1 MLKAGT
7 ILGDRYEIMKR
18 IGAGGMADV
27 YMAKDERLSRFV
39 AIKVLKEEFS
49 SDDGFLR
56 KFDKEAQAV
65 AGLIHPN
72 IINVF
77 DVGVEGD
84 IHYIVM
90 ELGDGITL
98 KEYIKN
104 KRRLSA
110 EETVDFSIQIAEAI
124 GCAHDHKIIH
134 RDIKPQNILVSSHGA
149 IKVTDFGIAKA
160 ANSNTM
166 TATAI
171 GSVHYLSPEQAR
183 GGFSDSRSDIYALGI
198 TMYEMVTGRV
208 PFDHENGVTIALM
221 HLQNDVIPPQEIN
234 SEIPKSLE
242 KIILKCLAKKP
253 EERYQSAQELV
264 ADLKQV
270 FDDPDGE
277 FVVMPVFVDDSPTQM
292 IGEQAINQIKSE
304 IADRS
309 IDDDQ
314 EDRKDDHEE
323 IEEETESEQEGMV
336 DGDDDD
342 DEDSVSGKME
352 KLIIILAIVVAI
364 IIAIGIFSL
373 VGKTSGL
380 FKIAK
385 NETTTEKTTEKTT
398 ATRTAYEIAKVPN
411 VVKLTKDAAQEKLY
425 AENLKCHVIYEESDT
440 YAVGCVI
447 RQNIEAE
454 REVEAGTT
462 VTITVNSGKIKKG
475 VPNVTGDSQ
484 SVATKTLRNIP
495 FKVSV
500 KEKYDDKVASGYVIS
515 QNPSAGTKMT
525 KNSTVTIVIS
535 KGSSKVVVP
544 SLTNYTQSE
553 AKKQLDNMNLKL
565 GTVTKEYS
573 DKIKKGY
580 VMSQG
585 IPAKKSVNKG
595 TAVSVVISLGPKTT
609 KATTSAT
616 TTAAPTTTE
625 TTTEENT
632 DE

>member
-7 ILGDRYEIMKR
+7 ILGDRYEIIKR

-27 YMAKDERLSRFV
+27 YMAKDERLGRFV

-49 SDDGFLR
+49 SDESFLR

-77 DVGVEGD
+77 DVGVEGE

-98 KEYIKN
+98 KEYIQN
-104 KRRLSA
+104 KKRLSA
-110 EETVDFSIQIAEAI
+110 EETVSFSVQIAEAI

-134 RDIKPQNILVSSHGA
+134 RDIKPQNILVSSHGT

-221 HLQNDVIPPQEIN
+221 HLQNDVIPPKDIN
-234 SEIPKSLE
+234 NEIPKSLE

-253 EERYQSAQELV
+253 EERYQNAQELV
-264 ADLKQV
+264 ADLRKV
-270 FDDPDGE
+270 FDDPDGG

-309 IDDDQ
+309 MD
-314 EDRKDDHEE
+314 EDKEE
-323 IEEETESEQEGMV
+323 PEVQEEEEPEGMV
-336 DGDDDD
+336 DGDDDEEEAD
-342 DEDSVSGKME
+342 IVNGKME
-352 KLIIILAIVVAI
+352 KLIIVLAIVVAI

-373 VGKTSGL
+373 IAKTSGL
-380 FKIAK
+380 FKIGSNATTTV
-385 NETTTEKTTEKTT
+385 TTTERTTT
-398 ATRTAYEIAKVPN
+398 TRTAYEVATVPDVVNLTEEAAK
-411 VVKLTKDAAQEKLY
+411 EKIE
-425 AENLKCHVIYEESDT
+425 AEGLKCQVTYEESDS
-440 YAVGCVI
+440 YQMGRVI
-447 RQNIEAE
+447 RQNIEKG
-454 REVEAGTT
+454 REVEAGTI
-462 VTITVNSGKIKKG
+462 VGITVNSGPVKKS
-475 VPNVTGDSQ
+475 VPDVTGDSQ
-484 SVATKTLRNIP
+484 TVATKTLRNIP

-500 KEKYDDKVASGYVIS
+500 KEEYDDKVASGYVIS
-515 QNPSAGTKMT
+515 QKPSSGSKLA
-525 KNSTVTIVIS
+525 KNSTVTIVVS
-535 KGSSKVVVP
+535 KGSSKVKVP

-553 AKKQLDNMNLKL
+553 AKKQLENMDLKL

-580 VMSQG
+580 VMGQG
-585 IPAKKSVNKG
+585 IAAKKEVTKG
-595 TAVSVVISLGPKTT
+595 TAVSIVISLGPKTT
-609 KATTSAT
+609 KMPTTEA
-616 TTAAPTTTE
+616 TTAATTE
-625 TTTEENT
+625 ATTEELP

>member
-104 KRRLSA
+104 KRRLTA
-110 EETVDFSIQIAEAI
+110 AETVDFSIQIAEAI

-253 EERYQSAQELV
+253 EERYQNAQELV
-264 ADLKQV
+264 IDLKQV

-309 IDDDQ
+309 LESDKKEEVEEQ
-314 EDRKDDHEE
+314 EEPE
-323 IEEETESEQEGMV
+323 PEGMV

-385 NETTTEKTTEKTT
+385 DETTTEKTTENTT
-398 ATRTAYEIAKVPN
+398 ATRTDYKVTKVPN
-411 VVKLTKDAAQEKLY
+411 VVTLTKEAAKEKLE
-425 AENLKCHVIYEESDT
+425 AENLKCHVDYEENDA
-440 YAVGCVI
+440 YNLGCVI

-454 REVEAGTT
+454 REVEEGTT
-462 VTITVNSGKIKKG
+462 VTITVNSGKVKKS
-475 VPNVTGDSQ
+475 VPNVKGDSQ
-484 SVATKTLRNIP
+484 SVATKTLRNVP
-495 FKVSV
+495 FKVAV
-500 KEKYDDKVASGYVIS
+500 KEEYNDKVASGYVIS
-515 QNPSAGTKMT
+515 QNPTAGTKMA
-525 KNSTVTIVIS
+525 KESTITIVVS
-535 KGSSKVVVP
+535 KGSGTVVVP

-553 AKKQLDNMNLKL
+553 AKKQLANMNLKL

-580 VMSQG
+580 VMGQG
-585 IPAKKSVNKG
+585 IPAKKRVNKG
-595 TAVSVVISLGPKTT
+595 TVVSIVISLGPKTT
-609 KATTSAT
+609 KATT
-616 TTAAPTTTE
+616 TAAPTTTATPTE
-625 TTTEENT
+625 TTTEEDV